1 MTYNE
6 LLEVADVA
14 FDEYLPK
21 MNGKTRRAF
30 LDALFTELEDLGV
43 LTVDDEVPEPLSQDN
58 DEDDLY

>member
-1 MTYNE
+1 
-6 LLEVADVA
+6 
-14 FDEYLPK
+14 